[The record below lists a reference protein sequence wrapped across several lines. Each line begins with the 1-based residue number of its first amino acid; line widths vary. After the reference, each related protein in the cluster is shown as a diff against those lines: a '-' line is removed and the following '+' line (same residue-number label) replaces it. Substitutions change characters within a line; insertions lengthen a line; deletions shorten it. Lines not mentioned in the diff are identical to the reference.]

1 MSITN
6 YFYRKNIGEFNN
18 HKNQKAPS
26 HQQQQLFINRLSEM
40 PAHRTRYDNA
50 SLWLKIILLL
60 TNAAQLSQGASLS
73 ASTISKQLYLN
84 ESNDAPISKR
94 LIAIANVKNN
104 PTAIIPKRQSI
115 YYYSVDNKEEKRFN
129 SDRLNR
135 RKKRVMS
142 RQVTEIK

>member
-1 MSITN
+1 M
-6 YFYRKNIGEFNN
+6 
-18 HKNQKAPS
+18 
-26 HQQQQLFINRLSEM
+26 
-40 PAHRTRYDNA
+40 
-50 SLWLKIILLL
+50 
-60 TNAAQLSQGASLS
+60 S